1 MLIKAN
7 PLEFKNKDILHPL
20 IRNLKGLVILDYR
33 DRGRNTKIVPIKFL
47 DKIVL
52 VNKNA
57 FIQNNKILS
66 KIIRKKVLSYISGD
80 NLLCIGGES
89 YIYSFF
95 TSMKTTFITNNNII
109 LQDAIF
115 NKQFYNNNL
124 ITKLVNYNKDTFIS
138 HTDCLILNLSK
149 LNLNIIKQIN
159 NNKIKTV
166 IIISCHHNDFWKKIK
181 YLSNYKLMHR
191 NTFLDDKLKYF
202 ISINFLSFI

>member
-7 PLEFKNKDILHPL
+7 PLEFNNKDILHPL
-20 IRNLKGLVILDYR
+20 IRTSKEFVILDYR
-33 DRGRNTKIVPIKFL
+33 ERVRKSEIVPIKFL
-47 DKIVL
+47 DRIVL

-66 KIIRKKVLSYISGD
+66 KIIRKKVLSYISGN

-95 TSMKTTFITNNNII
+95 VKMKTTFITNNNLI

-115 NKQFYNNNL
+115 NKVNS
-124 ITKLVNYNKDTFIS
+124 KLVNYNKDNFIFD
-138 HTDCLILNLSK
+138 TDCLILNLSK
-149 LNLNIIKQIN
+149 LNINIIKQIN
-159 NNKIKTV
+159 KKNIKKI

-181 YLSNYKLMHR
+181 YLSNYKLINR
-191 NTFLDDKLKYF
+191 NKFIDHKLKYF
-202 ISINFLSFI
+202 ITINFLTFYNG